1 MGPRDKQPCASGR
14 IAREAGTRSPHS
26 PNAGHRDTRL
36 SYACRHELLVHGLD
50 EDGAATAVQ
59 AGAVCDL
66 NLLHLAMRSCRQEHL
81 LIAAEARSAAP
92 TRRSAVRRA
101 PSRRA
106 GAPAA
111 NLSHVRE
118 L

>member
-1 MGPRDKQPCASGR
+1 M
-14 IAREAGTRSPHS
+14 
-26 PNAGHRDTRL
+26 RL

-81 LIAAEARSAAP
+81 LIGAERALGGANKAL
-92 TRRSAVRRA
+92 RRA
-101 PSRRA
+101 PCAVAARRR
-106 GAPAA
+106 P
-111 NLSHVRE
+111 RR
-118 L
+118 